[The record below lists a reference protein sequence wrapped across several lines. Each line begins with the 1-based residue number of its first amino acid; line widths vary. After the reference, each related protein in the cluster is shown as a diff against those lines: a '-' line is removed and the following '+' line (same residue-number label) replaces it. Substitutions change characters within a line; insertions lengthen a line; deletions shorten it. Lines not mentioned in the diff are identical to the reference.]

1 LHVRCARGC
10 ASRLADLEYDWTG
23 RVRAGYFLS
32 LLLVSIGAPEY
43 LGGCRRLRRSLWWPQ
58 PYRPRSTSRHRLSRG
73 GVVLKPLGDDS
84 TPLLATVLAVVV
96 LSSSLWVMIRFGILP
111 FTLVLLLQIVGS
123 QAPLTSDLSAW
134 YASKGLIVV
143 ALVLAL
149 AVWSFR
155 HALGGRKVLQG
166 DFLEH

>member
-1 LHVRCARGC
+1 MKSPGPPGC
-10 ASRLADLEYDWTG
+10 DCMCGALAGVLAGWLIWNMIGPAAFALGIFFLFFLFRLVLRNTWVAAAAYVALFG
-23 RVRAGYFLS
+23 GLS
-32 LLLVSIGAPEY
+32 LTDP
-43 LGGCRRLRRSLWWPQ
+43 
-58 PYRPRSTSRHRLSRG
+58 
-73 GVVLKPLGDDS
+73 D
-84 TPLLATVLAVVV
+84 PLLATVLAVVV

>member
-1 LHVRCARGC
+1 
-10 ASRLADLEYDWTG
+10 
-23 RVRAGYFLS
+23 
-32 LLLVSIGAPEY
+32 
-43 LGGCRRLRRSLWWPQ
+43 
-58 PYRPRSTSRHRLSRG
+58 
-73 GVVLKPLGDDS
+73 
-84 TPLLATVLAVVV
+84 
-96 LSSSLWVMIRFGILP
+96 MIRFGILP

-166 DFLEH
+166 YFLKHGWIGLRGSCCHVNLAEPDPKLFELPEGFDVVDSPQAGRAAPGVSQAKSSPRASLQRQVALPLPRCQLALVQSGFFTSSFKAACRV